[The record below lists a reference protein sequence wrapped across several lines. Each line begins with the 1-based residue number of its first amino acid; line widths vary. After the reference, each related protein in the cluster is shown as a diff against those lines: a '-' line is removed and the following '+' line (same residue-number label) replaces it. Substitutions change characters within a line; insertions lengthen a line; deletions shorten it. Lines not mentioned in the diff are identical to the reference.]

1 MFKDPFQTGRRRRRG
16 LRFMEVDA
24 AIDTG
29 LYTARRKLGR
39 GWTHLSIFMD
49 RFRVRGWRRAV
60 TELASD
66 AMTMGVLGGAVT
78 IMLAIPAFKETE
90 KDWRSQTEYSV
101 TFLDRYGEEIGQRGI
116 LQNDSVPLDAFPDY
130 FIKAVLATE
139 DRRFYSHFGIDI
151 PGTMRAMLTNA
162 RAGGVVQGGSSITQQ
177 LAKNLFLSSEQTLD
191 RKIKEAFLSLWLEA
205 NLSKDEILKL
215 YLDRAYMGGGAH
227 GADAAARF
235 YFDKSIRDVTLAEA
249 AMLAGLFKAPSNYAP
264 HRNLPR
270 ARARANEVLYN
281 LVQAGFMTEGEIRNA
296 RARPA
301 SPVTRDTEE
310 RAQYFI
316 DWAYERVQDLVPP
329 GGRTIFVRTTVDT
342 GLQRHAEQVVEAT
355 LRQVEKEKRASQAA
369 VVVLETDGAVRAMV
383 GGRDYGVSQFNRATL
398 ARRQPG
404 SSFKP
409 FVYAQALI
417 EGYEPSTVV
426 TDRPRTYGDWT
437 PRNYNR
443 RYAGDVTLQNALA
456 RSINTIPVYL
466 AQTIGQGK
474 IVELAKAMG
483 VESPILITR
492 SLPLG
497 VAEITVLEM
506 AQAYNVFANDGLA
519 PRAYG
524 IISIRD
530 AAGEIIYQHPDAEP
544 ERVMPAHV
552 AEGMNQML
560 NAVVTAGTGRRAQI
574 PDVTAAGKTG
584 TTQSYRDAW
593 FVGYTGNY
601 AGAVWLGNDDFTQT
615 NDMTGGST
623 PAQTWQ
629 QVMDFAHSGIDLR
642 PMPGVDD
649 PDAPLR
655 QRPAPAEARQQRFDV
670 LNDSAIDVLG
680 QMRRDFETLL
690 GPTVAASAPA
700 ARAGEAPS
708 AL

>member
-1 MFKDPFQTGRRRRRG
+1 MFKDPFRQGKRRRRG

-29 LYTARRKLGR
+29 LYTSRQRFAR

-49 RFRVRGWRRAV
+49 RFRVRGWRRALN
-60 TELASD
+60 ELASD
-66 AMTMGVLGGAVT
+66 AMTMGVLGGLVT
-78 IMLAIPAFKETE
+78 VMLAIPAFKETE
-90 KDWRSQTEYSV
+90 KDWRAQTEYSV

-116 LQNDSVPLDAFPDY
+116 LQNDAIPLEAFPDY

-162 RAGGVVQGGSSITQQ
+162 RAGGVVQGGSSLTQQ

-205 NLSKDEILKL
+205 NLTKDEILKL

-296 RARPA
+296 RLRPA
-301 SPVTRDTEE
+301 EPVTRDTEE

-316 DWAYERVQDLVPP
+316 DWAYERVQELVPP
-329 GGRTIFVRTTVDT
+329 GGRTIFVRTTIDT
-342 GLQRHAEQVVEAT
+342 GLQRHAEQVVQAT
-355 LRQVEKEKRASQAA
+355 LRQIGQERRVSQSAA
-369 VVVLETDGAVRAMV
+369 VVLETDGAVRAMV
-383 GGRDYGVSQFNRATL
+383 GGRDYGESQFNRATQ

-417 EGYEPSTVV
+417 EGYEPSSVV
-426 TDRPRTYGDWT
+426 VDKPRYYGDWS
-437 PRNYNR
+437 PRNYGR
-443 RYAGDVTLQNALA
+443 SYAGSVTLQNALA
-456 RSINTIPVYL
+456 RSINTIPVFL
-466 AQTIGQGK
+466 AQSIGQGK
-474 IVELAKAMG
+474 IVELAKRMG
-483 VESPILITR
+483 VDSPITITR

-506 AQAYNVFANDGLA
+506 AQSYAVFANGGNEA
-519 PRAYG
+519 RGYG

-530 AAGEIIYQHPDAEP
+530 SGGEIIYQRPDTEP
-544 ERVMPAHV
+544 TPVLEPRVAM
-552 AEGMNQML
+552 GMNQML
-560 NAVVTAGTGRRAQI
+560 NAVVMSGTGRRAQI
-574 PDVTAAGKTG
+574 EGVTVAGKTG

-615 NDMTGGST
+615 NNLTGGST

-629 QVMDFAHSGIDLR
+629 QIMDFAHSGIDLN

-649 PDAPLR
+649 PNMVIG
-655 QRPAPAEARQQRFDV
+655 QREAPAEAEQQRFDV

-680 QMRRDFETLL
+680 DMRRDFERMLAADVATG
-690 GPTVAASAPA
+690 GPAVADTETASA
-700 ARAGEAPS
+700 
-708 AL
+708 L